1 MTIHISSMMPD
12 RSLDESELIQA
23 IVKIAMLL
31 AKAKKEQIPKTP
43 SLDIIFLLP
52 SQQEKAGFTG
62 LRLTSF
68 DKASQTLTLESAVPE
83 KMVTSAHAQRFVIA
97 VILDAID
104 AAKEFFNEQKIPFNE
119 TQYSALIE
127 FIDPTHQPSVH

>member
-1 MTIHISSMMPD
+1 MTIHLSSMMPD

-43 SLDIIFLLP
+43 SLDIIFLPP
-52 SQQEKAGFTG
+52 SQQEQAAFTG

-68 DKASQTLTLESAVPE
+68 DKASQTLTIESAVPE
-83 KMVTSAHAQRFVIA
+83 KMVASTHAQRFVIA

-104 AAKEFFNEQKIPFNE
+104 AAKEFFNEQNIPFNQA
-119 TQYSALIE
+119 QYSALID
-127 FIDPTHQPSVH
+127 FIDPTSQPTVH